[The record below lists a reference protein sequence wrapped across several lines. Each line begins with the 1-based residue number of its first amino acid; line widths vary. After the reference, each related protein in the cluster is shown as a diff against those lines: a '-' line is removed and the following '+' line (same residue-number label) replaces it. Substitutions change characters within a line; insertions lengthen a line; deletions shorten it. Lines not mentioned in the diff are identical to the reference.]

1 MKRIVPLG
9 ALALVVAL
17 LTHFVTVWAAPY
29 VLMSGAMKRISRGG
43 DLVNKWSHPPRTSAK
58 SRTVVRPSPDLAY
71 SACVYDL
78 SEGPVRVTASAWDD
92 YMSVSVF
99 AHNSD
104 NIFVINDRQAPAG
117 VDLIIV
123 RRGAPR
129 PAGAQLVV
137 ESPSRRGIVLQRRVA
152 PTQEQFNAAA
162 AARSKDH
169 CGVVPPSEG
178 DRS

>member
-1 MKRIVPLG
+1 
-9 ALALVVAL
+9 
-17 LTHFVTVWAAPY
+17 
-29 VLMSGAMKRISRGG
+29 
-43 DLVNKWSHPPRTSAK
+43 
-58 SRTVVRPSPDLAY
+58 TVVRPSPDLAY

-78 SEGPVRVTASAWDD
+78 SEGPVRVIASAWDD

-104 NIFVINDRQAPAG
+104 NIFVINDRQAPEG
-117 VDLIIV
+117 VELAIV
-123 RRGAPR
+123 RKGAPH

-152 PTQEQFNAAA
+152 PTQERFNAAA

-169 CGVVPPSEG
+169 CGIVPASEG
-178 DRS
+178 GRS